1 MNNDRDHLNKHFTHT
16 TNHDKFVFHGEIL
29 PGLWKYSQKKMNNI
43 KSMNISVPTCRGASC
58 VRCYPFTSSPASP
71 RGLYCYNWQTTLIIT
86 LLSHTLNLSRPGK
99 QHIFNQYHCNH
110 GPIFIHYCETEW
122 SMIWNYLIW
131 YQSVIMTIYRWFRY
145 ISRSYGMI
153 LKIHPVPGRDVS
165 LTGYR

>member
-1 MNNDRDHLNKHFTHT
+1 MTNLFFTARYYPDYENIHKKKWIILNQWISRYLH
-16 TNHDKFVFHGEIL
+16 VEEL
-29 PGLWKYSQKKMNNI
+29 PVL
-43 KSMNISVPTCRGASC
+43 V
-58 VRCYPFTSSPASP
+58 CYPFTSSPASP
-71 RGLYCYNWQTTLIIT
+71 RGLYCYNWQTTLIVT

-165 LTGYR
+165 LTG